1 MRKVFLRLVLA
12 SSIPLLGL
20 LFFETYLRI
29 TQTPQVTPGYIQS
42 HPTRRYALN
51 PNFTGKTYSAKL
63 QINSYGLRD
72 EEKPILKKEDARRIA
87 VFGDSVTFGVG
98 VELQDTFPKI
108 LERALNEHYKTPIQ
122 VLDFGVGSYNL
133 VTEYQYLIES
143 YEEFKPHL
151 VIFQYTVSNDTEIR
165 RPITSKNTL
174 PLIFWI
180 KDFLRYF
187 FFFNL

>member
-98 VELQDTFPKI
+98 
-108 LERALNEHYKTPIQ
+108 Q
-122 VLDFGVGSYNL
+122 VFNFGVGSYNL
-133 VTEYQYLIES
+133 VTEYQYRLMVKS
-143 YEEFKPHL
+143 
-151 VIFQYTVSNDTEIR
+151 SG
-165 RPITSKNTL
+165 
-174 PLIFWI
+174 
-180 KDFLRYF
+180 
-187 FFFNL
+187 